1 MNNNTALVIFKITKR
16 NVSVDLELPLSISA
30 NDLVTSLN
38 TAYELGIDTS
48 DVQQCYLKA
57 ENPIALLKGNKLL
70 SEFGIRN
77 GSVIYYTE

>member
-1 MNNNTALVIFKITKR
+1 MSNDTAVVVFRITKR

-30 NDLVTSLN
+30 NDLVMSLN
-38 TAYELGIDTS
+38 TAYDLGIDTS

>member
-1 MNNNTALVIFKITKR
+1 MNNDTALVIFMITKR

-38 TAYELGIDTS
+38 TAYDLGIDTS

-70 SEFGIRN
+70 SEFGVRN
-77 GSVIYYTE
+77 GSIIYYTE

>member
-1 MNNNTALVIFKITKR
+1 MNNNTALVIFEITKR

>member
-1 MNNNTALVIFKITKR
+1 MSNDTAVVVFRITKR

-38 TAYELGIDTS
+38 TAYDLGIDTS

>member
-77 GSVIYYTE
+77 GSVIYYAE

>member
-30 NDLVTSLN
+30 NDLVSSLN

>member
-1 MNNNTALVIFKITKR
+1 MNNDTAVVIFKITKR

-38 TAYELGIDTS
+38 SAYDLGIDTS
-48 DVQQCYLKA
+48 NVQQCYLKA

-70 SEFGIRN
+70 SEFGVRN
-77 GSVIYYTE
+77 GSIIYYTE

>member
-38 TAYELGIDTS
+38 TAYELGIDTT

-57 ENPIALLKGNKLL
+57 EHPIALLKGNKLL